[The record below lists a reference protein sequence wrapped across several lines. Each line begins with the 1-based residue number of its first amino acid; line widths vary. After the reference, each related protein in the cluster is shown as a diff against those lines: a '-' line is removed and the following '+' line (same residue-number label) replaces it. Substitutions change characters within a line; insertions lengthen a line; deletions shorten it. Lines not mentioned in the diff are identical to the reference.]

1 VKAVIRKN
9 SSKRERETTSQ
20 RAARE
25 YARRTTLCHAKEVAE
40 LITARRRN
48 KEDMAPED
56 MMEVLL
62 YWGDIWGP
70 DIERAYVSFGR
81 VVCELEKN
89 PPRFLR
95 LVADLL
101 EGKHPYSPGADWYDD
116 KITAAYEAFHEAFI
130 HPQYRVVTRR
140 GVSMPINDG
149 PSFSEFLHIFR
160 KKNPQLQ
167 RVSERSLRRSLQRLG
182 YPTREMKRGRPKNR
196 DRKPRSSR

>member
-1 VKAVIRKN
+1 MRKN

-116 KITAAYEAFHEAFI
+116 KITAASDRRRLPPLCGAIISETKTAIATANSVRFI
-130 HPQYRVVTRR
+130 TPRQGSNHNAPGYWKGNRF
-140 GVSMPINDG
+140 PG
-149 PSFSEFLHIFR
+149 PYHLVIAVWRAKTAECAA
-160 KKNPQLQ
+160 
-167 RVSERSLRRSLQRLG
+167 
-182 YPTREMKRGRPKNR
+182 
-196 DRKPRSSR
+196 